1 MNNDNFLTPRM
12 NALWFTYVAIFL
24 FALMPNFGIYL
35 ELWQILGFSAA
46 WMILVNLWNISSS
59 KTVMDERKQQIATN
73 GMAWAFVT
81 TSLALVAA
89 GTTNIETNLEFL
101 RDVSEFGLWTFI
113 MYLSLNILYQEF
125 GGGENE

>member
-1 MNNDNFLTPRM
+1 M

-24 FALMPNFGIYL
+24 FALMPNFDIYL